1 MLDRAGSMA
10 LMLCITDP
18 QRVIGV
24 PTLVLTIVVCGA
36 IYGGVMGSHSA
47 LQPGRWLLVPMSA
60 IKVPILLLGTT
71 GVCFGAFFVIS
82 TVLGLRD
89 DFARSTRALLA
100 GQAACAVT
108 LASLAPVTAFFYATG
123 ITHAQA
129 QLLSAGMFT
138 VAAIAGQAIVRRRDF
153 RPLFASAIGMQ
164 HRAVLALWVGMY
176 VFVGIQMVWI
186 LRPYIGVPGLDVSL
200 FRDDAISNAYMYF
213 AN

>member
-1 MLDRAGSMA
+1 
-10 LMLCITDP
+10 MLCITDP

-36 IYGGVMGSHSA
+36 IYGGVMGSHRA
-47 LQPGRWLLVPMSA
+47 LQPGRRLLVPMSA

-89 DFARSTRALLA
+89 DFARSTCALLA

-129 QLLSAGMFT
+129 QLLSTGMFT
-138 VAAIAGQAIVRRRDF
+138 IAAIAGQAIVRRRY

-164 HRAVLALWVGMY
+164 HRAVLARWLACTRSSASRRVGSPA
-176 VFVGIQMVWI
+176 V
-186 LRPYIGVPGLDVSL
+186 IGVPGVDVSL
-200 FRDDAISNAYMYF
+200 FRDDAMSNALRGTLR
-213 AN
+213 N